1 MKRVLIVDDDRATSA
16 GMADVVEEWGYEVES
31 ADTVKAGW
39 ASVSKLVPDVAI
51 VDLKLPDGSGLD
63 LLHRIKETYPDV
75 SVVILTGHATVDS
88 AVKALKVGAE
98 DYVTKP
104 VDLPRLQVIL
114 KTVEDKQLMK
124 QEILELRRQLQ
135 KVGALGH
142 LVGKSRSMQ
151 RLFEEVEMVANTDAG
166 IFIVG
171 ESGSVKEV
179 VANTIHTLSRR
190 RNKPFIAFNCG
201 AISPTL
207 IESEI
212 FGHEKGAFTNA
223 IKRREGYF
231 EMAKGGV
238 VFLDEIT
245 EMPIELQVKLL
256 RVLEEGRFRRVGG
269 NEEINIDARIIAA
282 SNRDPQKAIA
292 DGKLRE
298 DLYYRL
304 NVFPIE
310 VPPLRERLED
320 IPLFAHFFLQKLNET
335 EEKKVENID
344 GDFIEALQAYE
355 WNGNVRE
362 LRNVINRAFIMAR
375 GNTLSVDCLPDKL
388 LGARKRRSRNA
399 VTIPLGQPMEEVE
412 RLVIEETLHMT
423 DGDRPKGA
431 RGDDEQTF
439 EPTYEVLEGKEKV
452 LSELKAAAKKADM
465 VFIASDPDREGEAIG
480 WHVMSLL
487 GGDSR
492 KVRRV
497 LFHEITKNAV
507 RKAIEHPTDIDMNKV
522 NAQQAR
528 RVLDRLVGYKLS
540 PLLWD
545 KVRRG
550 LSAGRVQSVAMKMI
564 VDRED
569 DIKAFVPQEYW
580 TFAAKLEAGNPPPFI
595 AKLAKIEGKKA
606 EVGNEQ
612 DARKIEAALKSGSFN
627 VDTITRKEK
636 KK

>member
-16 GMADVVEEWGYEVES
+16 GMADVVEEWGYEVEA
-31 ADTVKAGW
+31 ADTVKTGW
-39 ASVSKLVPDVAI
+39 AAVSKLVPDVAI
-51 VDLKLPDGSGLD
+51 VDLKLPDGTGLD
-63 LLHRIKETYPDV
+63 LLHKIKENYPDV
-75 SVVILTGHATVDS
+75 SVIILTGHATVDS

-114 KTVEDKQLMK
+114 KTIEDKQLMK

-135 KVGALGH
+135 KMGALGH
-142 LVGKSRSMQ
+142 LVGKSRAMQ

-171 ESGSVKEV
+171 ESGSGKEV
-179 VANTIHTLSRR
+179 VANTIHSLSRR
-190 RNKPFIAFNCG
+190 KNKPFIAFNCG

-231 EMAKGGV
+231 ELAKGGT

-335 EEKKVENID
+335 EEKKVENIEP
-344 GDFIEALQAYE
+344 DFVEALQQYD
-355 WNGNVRE
+355 WPGNVRE

-375 GNTLSVDCLPDKL
+375 SGSLTVDCLPDKL
-388 LGARKRRSRNA
+388 LGSRRRRSKNG

-412 RLVIEETLHMT
+412 RIVIEETLNMT
-423 DGDRPKGA
+423 DGDRRKTAEILGISYK
-431 RGDDEQTF
+431 TLYNK
-439 EPTYEVLEGKEKV
+439 TKKY
-452 LSELKAAAKKADM
+452 KAAGA
-465 VFIASDPDREGEAIG
+465 
-480 WHVMSLL
+480 
-487 GGDSR
+487 
-492 KVRRV
+492 
-497 LFHEITKNAV
+497 
-507 RKAIEHPTDIDMNKV
+507 
-522 NAQQAR
+522 
-528 RVLDRLVGYKLS
+528 
-540 PLLWD
+540 
-545 KVRRG
+545 
-550 LSAGRVQSVAMKMI
+550 
-564 VDRED
+564 ED
-569 DIKAFVPQEYW
+569 EDE
-580 TFAAKLEAGNPPPFI
+580 E
-595 AKLAKIEGKKA
+595 E
-606 EVGNEQ
+606 
-612 DARKIEAALKSGSFN
+612 
-627 VDTITRKEK
+627 
-636 KK
+636 